1 MFGRATEVSQFT
13 ELLESGQHLK
23 GMRLFDQ
30 VSKDPALCSLV
41 LDSVVMSN
49 SNQSDPSL
57 HTPHG
62 LPTTNAA
69 RGMLAISGFPAGV
82 PLLRFI
88 TLYSFSLRKRAL
100 SAEDVR
106 IKARTLPSLADPVDT
121 LYSALEAGDVGVS
134 GAVLARIAMDRGIP
148 AAAHAV
154 LRYALND
161 LGKLGHH
168 LAITVSFLDAA
179 EALGLPRGLLPLAN
193 LGFFLAESMKGTRA
207 IEIPPL
213 AAGAVPPSPEGL
225 AEAAEAGAFEV
236 VEAQLR
242 SLLAARRTDDAVRP
256 LLVAASADPG
266 FLGHTL
272 ILAHAIRRAAPHLE
286 PAENFH
292 LFWKAYRTLVS
303 RFGYPEF
310 LRLGPDPGVERV
322 AVMNALRASLEH
334 KTPPAELTLRQALE
348 AGVPLDEV
356 LRTIVNA
363 YGHWTVGEKEHTIAL
378 LGAAVET
385 ARFLGR
391 DEALLPLAVALM
403 RLPF

>member
-1 MFGRATEVSQFT
+1 MFGRATEVSQFN
-13 ELLESGQHLK
+13 ELLVTGQHVK
-23 GMRLFDQ
+23 GMRLFDE
-30 VSKDPALCSLV
+30 VSKDPALCGLI

-69 RGMLAISGFPAGV
+69 RAMLAISGFPAGV

-106 IKARTLPSLADPVDT
+106 IKARTLPPLPDPVAT
-121 LYSALEAGDVGVS
+121 LHTALEAGDVGVS
-134 GAVLARIAMDRGIP
+134 GAVLARLAMDRGLP

-154 LRYALND
+154 LRYTLYD
-161 LGKLGHH
+161 PGKLGHH
-168 LAITVSFLDAA
+168 LAFAVSFLDAA
-179 EALGLPRGLLPLAN
+179 EALGLPRGLLPIAN

-207 IEIPPL
+207 IEVPPL
-213 AAGAVPPSPEGL
+213 DGDGVAPSPEAL
-225 AEAAEAGAFEV
+225 AEAVETGAFDV

-272 ILAHAIRRAAPHLE
+272 ILANAIRRAAPYLE

-310 LRLGPDPGVERV
+310 LRLGPDPGIERE
-322 AVMNALRASLEH
+322 AVMNALRASLQY
-334 KTPPAELTLRQALE
+334 KTPPAELTIRQALE

-356 LRTIVNA
+356 LGTVVNA

-391 DEALLPLAVALM
+391 EEALLPLAVALM

>member
-161 LGKLGHH
+161 LGKLGQ
-168 LAITVSFLDAA
+168 
-179 EALGLPRGLLPLAN
+179 EA
-193 LGFFLAESMKGTRA
+193 
-207 IEIPPL
+207 
-213 AAGAVPPSPEGL
+213 V
-225 AEAAEAGAFEV
+225 EAGARRLVRNAKSARLER
-236 VEAQLR
+236 AAAGGAPAGGA
-242 SLLAARRTDDAVRP
+242 AARRVGR
-256 LLVAASADPG
+256 G
-266 FLGHTL
+266 
-272 ILAHAIRRAAPHLE
+272 RR
-286 PAENFH
+286 
-292 LFWKAYRTLVS
+292 
-303 RFGYPEF
+303 
-310 LRLGPDPGVERV
+310 
-322 AVMNALRASLEH
+322 
-334 KTPPAELTLRQALE
+334 
-348 AGVPLDEV
+348 
-356 LRTIVNA
+356 
-363 YGHWTVGEKEHTIAL
+363 
-378 LGAAVET
+378 
-385 ARFLGR
+385 GR
-391 DEALLPLAVALM
+391 
-403 RLPF
+403 

>member
-1 MFGRATEVSQFT
+1 MFGRATEVSQFN
-13 ELLESGQHLK
+13 ELLVTGQHVK

-30 VSKDPALCSLV
+30 VSQDPTLCALV

-88 TLYSFSLRKRAL
+88 TLYSFSLRKRGL

-106 IKARTLPSLADPVDT
+106 IKARSLPALPDPVG
-121 LYSALEAGDVGVS
+121 ALTAALSAGDVGVS
-134 GAVLARIAMDRGIP
+134 GAVLARLALDRGIP
-148 AAAHAV
+148 AAARAV
-154 LRYALND
+154 LRYTLND
-161 LGKLGHH
+161 IGKLGHH
-168 LAITVSFLDAA
+168 LAFAVSFLDAA
-179 EALGLPRGLLPLAN
+179 EALGLPRGLLPIAN

-213 AAGAVPPSPEGL
+213 EADAVPPSSEGL
-225 AEAAEAGAFEV
+225 AEAAETGAFDV
-236 VEAQLR
+236 VKAQLR
-242 SLLAARRTDDAVRP
+242 ALLAARRTDDAVRP

-272 ILAHAIRRAAPHLE
+272 ILANAIRRAAPYLE
-286 PAENFH
+286 PPENFH
-292 LFWKAYRTLVS
+292 LLWKAYRTLVS

-310 LRLGPDPGVERV
+310 LRLGPVPAIGRD
-322 AVMNALRASLEH
+322 AVMSALRASLEH
-334 KTPPAELTLRQALE
+334 RTPPAEVTLRQALE

-356 LRTIVNA
+356 LGTIVNA

-391 DEALLPLAVALM
+391 DGALLPLAVALM